1 MDTWFELWDSDS
13 ANLIGS
19 YATEPEVLRFLGQS
33 LDDHGAAAF
42 VGLVLTEEA
51 TGHDE
56 PRVIAAGLDLA
67 KYVLAARAAGFRRT
81 A

>member
-1 MDTWFELWDSDS
+1 MKTWFELWDSDS

-19 YATEPEVLRFLGQS
+19 YATEAEALRFLGSS
-33 LDDHGAAAF
+33 LAEHGAAAF
-42 VGLVLTEEA
+42 VGLVLTEEVA
-51 TGHDE
+51 GRNE

-67 KYVLAARAAGFRRT
+67 RYVREASAAGFRQT